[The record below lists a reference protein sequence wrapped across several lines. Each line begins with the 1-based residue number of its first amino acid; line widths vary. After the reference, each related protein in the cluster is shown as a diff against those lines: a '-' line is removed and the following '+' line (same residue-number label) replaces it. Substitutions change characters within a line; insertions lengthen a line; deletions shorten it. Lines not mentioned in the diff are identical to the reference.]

1 GKGRVWGL
9 YCRFCTGRGKTPAAA
24 DANKGDRNGAA
35 APRRQ
40 PGVLASAG
48 RKGQHMKIRKRRWWL
63 AAAAPAIAAAAVLG
77 TVAASGAGA
86 VSGKPGGVGPISG
99 LLPRDHLTTESAIQ
113 VNLSKET
120 VRLPL
125 YPGGVHAGTPHA
137 EKVWYVL
144 LDASDPGLAHDLG
157 VNYAPKLAN
166 IAIGDPAAVQTV
178 TLTNPSPAQN

>member
-1 GKGRVWGL
+1 MEQRVDAGRRPGCGPAAGKG
-9 YCRFCTGRGKTPAAA
+9 
-24 DANKGDRNGAA
+24 
-35 APRRQ
+35 Q
-40 PGVLASAG
+40 
-48 RKGQHMKIRKRRWWL
+48 QMKMLTRRWWL
-63 AAAAPAIAAAAVLG
+63 AAAAAVAVVASAAGAAV
-77 TVAASGAGA
+77 ASAGAGA
-86 VSGKPGGVGPISG
+86 NTAKPGGLGQLSG
-99 LLPRDHLTTESAIQ
+99 LLPRDHLTLESAIQ

-125 YPGGVHAGTPHA
+125 YPGVAYAGTPHA

-178 TLTNPSPAQN
+178 TLTGPAPAQNPFGPGVVNFAGAPNFAPT